1 MADRGDRGGRGGRGR
16 GGRGGRGGVPYEG
29 RGGGRGGGYQEGG
42 RGGGYQEGR
51 GGGRGGTAGSSEFRG
66 GRGRGEGGFRGRG
79 RGDGGRGDFRG
90 GHGGDFRGGFSGPRG
105 GRGGF
110 DRGRGGPRGGRGG
123 GRGGFEPPVFT
134 VGSTVPQPD
143 DAITKLEDEVVR
155 HQTASVD
162 KLASKMGKLAVGD
175 SQNQD
180 KFPPRPAFGTRGL
193 PVTLWANYFK
203 VDTQITLIYKYTMTV
218 KEIVPE
224 KEETKERTAKPK
236 GKGKPG
242 KSTKPDSREVKGR
255 KLYFVIRE
263 ALNEL
268 TNNDKKLL
276 LATEFKSQLVSL
288 RKIEFENNDNTLR
301 LSIVSQVNPA
311 RTDVF
316 EVAFHGPSEARVD
329 NMLKYV
335 NSTTGA
341 SNDAPSASGDS
352 DDPAKALA
360 FPKFPDV
367 VDALNVIFGFIPR
380 SKIDEISAVG
390 SSRFF
395 SFKDG
400 GITTDMTMMGRPLI
414 AARGYFQ
421 SLRLGTGRLLLNT
434 NVTHGV
440 FKISGKCDEIF
451 RNLDAFA
458 AQRSD
463 RRGFNKLKLL
473 NKFLPKTRVWVTFK
487 LSNEKEVRRPKSIY
501 GLASAFEIRKAW
513 SGPNPPKF
521 DNDWD
526 FVGPENVSFYM
537 EANGQS
543 RYVTVA
549 EYYKQKYN
557 AILGKFPVINLGT
570 AAKPSFFPAEFV
582 EIQPGQSVK
591 AKLSSRESTQM
602 VNFACRSPYANA
614 LSITTDARATLG
626 LDDEMLGHS
635 DIQVSKQLLTVQGR
649 VLPVPAVAYL
659 DFKKK
664 PMEIRPEKAS
674 WNMRNIKV
682 YRSGKPITRWTYVNV
697 VPDRRSGPVGADV
710 VNKFAQFMKGM
721 DIPIA
726 GPARPLTEVI
736 DYQQFS
742 RGGVETFL
750 QWAQKN
756 GMEFVLVIL
765 GTTESEYYGRIKTLA
780 DTTYGI
786 HTCCVQGEKF
796 GKGQPGYFANAAL
809 KWNLKAGGVNHKLS
823 REFGIIKEG
832 KTMVVGYDVTH
843 PTNMPTNKSDAAP
856 SLVGLVATIDRDMGQ
871 WPSASWEQSS
881 KQEMLD
887 ETLTD
892 AFKSRLELW
901 QKHNGQK
908 LPDNIVIFRDGVSEG
923 QFAQVLQKELPRIRI
938 ACNSKYPKDRAP
950 KLTIVVS
957 VKRHQT
963 RFYPTTDEKLGVNN
977 NVENGTVVDRGVTQA
992 RYWDFYLTAHAS
1004 LKGTARPAHYTVL
1017 LDEIFRAK
1025 HGAEAANELEKFT
1038 HELCYLFGRATK
1050 AVSICPPAYYA
1061 DIVCTRARVYRPE
1074 FFDVSD
1080 VESVTTAGPGSSASG
1095 SKQIH
1100 PTLVNSMYY
1109 I

>member
-1 MADRGDRGGRGGRGR
+1 MADRGDRGGRGR
-16 GGRGGRGGVPYEG
+16 GGRGGRGGAPYEG
-29 RGGGRGGGYQEGG
+29 RGGGRGGGYQEG
-42 RGGGYQEGR
+42 R
-51 GGGRGGTAGSSEFRG
+51 GGGRGVPPGSSEFRG
-66 GRGRGEGGFRGRG
+66 GRGRGEGSFRGRG

-143 DAITKLEDEVVR
+143 DAITKLENEVVK
-155 HQTASVD
+155 HQTTSVD
-162 KLASKMGKLAVGD
+162 QLASKMGKLAVGD
-175 SQNQD
+175 KQDQD
-180 KFPPRPAFGTRGL
+180 KFPARPAFGTKGL

-203 VDTQITLIYKYTMTV
+203 IDTQMPVIYKYTMTV
-218 KEIVPE
+218 KEIILE
-224 KEETKERTAKPK
+224 KEEVDKKRAAKPK
-236 GKGKPG
+236 AKGKPI
-242 KSTKPDSREVKGR
+242 KSIKPDSREVKGR

-268 TNNDKKLL
+268 TKNDKKLL

-301 LSIVSQVNPA
+301 LSMTSQVNPNK
-311 RTDVF
+311 TEVF
-316 EVAFHGPSEARVD
+316 EVAFHGPTEARVD
-329 NMLKYV
+329 TMLKYV
-335 NSTTGA
+335 NSTTGT
-341 SNDAPSASGDS
+341 SNDTPSASDDS
-352 DDPAKALA
+352 DDPAKAFA

-395 SFKDG
+395 SFKNG
-400 GITTDMTMMGRPLI
+400 GITTDMTARGRPLI

-421 SLRLGTGRLLLNT
+421 SVRLGTGRLLLNT

-451 RNLDAFA
+451 RHFKAFA

-463 RRGFNKLKLL
+463 RSGTNKLRLL
-473 NKFLPKTRVWVTFK
+473 NKFLPKTRVWATFK
-487 LSNEKEVRRPKSIY
+487 LSNGKEVRRPKTIQ
-501 GLASAFEIRKAW
+501 GLVSALEIKKVW

-521 DNDWD
+521 DDDWD
-526 FVGPENVSFYM
+526 FVGPKNVSFYL

-549 EYYKQKYN
+549 QYYKQKYGTN
-557 AILGKFPVINLGT
+557 LGEFPVLNLGT

-591 AKLSSRESTQM
+591 AKLSSKESTQM

-614 LSITTDARATLG
+614 LSITTDARETLG
-626 LDDEMLGHS
+626 LDDETLSQFG
-635 DIQVSKQLLTVQGR
+635 IQVGKQLLTVQGR

-659 DFKKK
+659 DSKKK

-682 YRSGKPITRWTYVNV
+682 YRSGKPILRWTYVNV
-697 VPDRRSGPVGADV
+697 APRDYTVGADV
-710 VNKFAQFMKGM
+710 VNKFSLFMSGM
-721 DIPIA
+721 DIRISKPQK
-726 GPARPLTEVI
+726 PYTETI
-736 DYQQFS
+736 EYKQAD
-742 RGGVETFL
+742 EFL
-750 QWAQKN
+750 QWAKSNSMQ
-756 GMEFVLVIL
+756 FLLVIL
-765 GTTESEYYGRIKTLA
+765 GSTDSEIYGRIKTLA

-786 HTCCVQGEKF
+786 HTSCVVAEKF
-796 GKGQPGYFANAAL
+796 GKGQPGYFANVAL

-823 REFGIIKEG
+823 QEFGIIKEG

-843 PTNMPTNKSDAAP
+843 PTNMPANKSDAAP

-871 WPSASWEQSS
+871 WPSFSWEQSS

-887 ETLTD
+887 ETLTE

-901 QKHNGQK
+901 QKHNKEQ
-908 LPDNIVIFRDGVSEG
+908 LPDNIVIFRDGVSES

-938 ACNSKYPKDRAP
+938 ACNSKYPKNRAP

-977 NVENGTVVDRGVTQA
+977 NIENGTVVDRGVTQA

-1025 HGAEAANELEKFT
+1025 HGAEAANELERFT

-1080 VESVTTAGPGSSASG
+1080 VESVTTAGPGSGASD

-1100 PTLVNSMYY
+1100 RNLANSMYY